1 MTGSV
6 TKATPIQFI
15 DSKSCIEKR
24 RGHKTALSGYYVCIS
39 RDLLLMAS
47 GADTH
52 THTHTHT
59 PFMDEMISRNQ
70 CGRLAPGLKI
80 TNLKIA

>member
-1 MTGSV
+1 MGSV
-6 TKATPIQFI
+6 TKATPIQFT
-15 DSKSCIEKR
+15 DGKSGTKKW
-24 RGHKTALSGYYVCIS
+24 RGRKTALPVYYACLS

-59 PFMDEMISRNQ
+59 PTFTDETISRNQ
-70 CGRLAPGLKI
+70 VRVACFKKYLNKI
-80 TNLKIA
+80 SR